1 MEDVQKSLFM
11 HKPPGEEKNDMKNF
25 LDGNFLLQT
34 ETARRLY
41 HDHAAKMPIYDY
53 HCHLSPKEISEDK
66 RWDNLGEI
74 WLGGDHYKW
83 RAMRTNGVSEEYCT
97 GNKSYREKFQKW
109 AETVPQTIRNPLY
122 HWTHLELQ
130 RCFGINTL
138 LSPETADGIFD
149 ACTAMLRTQEFSA
162 RNLMRK
168 MNVKLVCTTDD
179 PVDSLEYHQQIAAS
193 GFEIK
198 VLPTFRPDKAMNLS
212 VSKVWKKYIQTL
224 EKVSGVT
231 INDFASLIE
240 AIDLRHEFFHSAGC
254 RLSDHGVAYV
264 PDAEATQ
271 VELDSIFGKAMKEKS
286 VSLQEREKFE
296 AAFLYEVGK
305 MNCQRGW
312 AQQFHVG
319 VFRNNNSRLFKTLG
333 PDTGFDSIADYRQG
347 PGLIRLLDRL
357 DSSNQLAKTILYN
370 INPADNE
377 LMATMIGNYQD
388 GSFPGKMQFG
398 SAWWFLDQK
407 DGMEKQMNALSSLGL
422 LSRFI
427 GMLTDSRS
435 FLSYPRHEYFRRI
448 LCNLIGNDVENGE
461 IPADMGRLGTV
472 VENICFN
479 NAKDYF
485 GINL

>member
-1 MEDVQKSLFM
+1 MKKFM
-11 HKPPGEEKNDMKNF
+11 DE
-25 LDGNFLLQT
+25 NFLLQT
-34 ETARRLY
+34 ETAKRLY

-53 HCHLSPKEISEDK
+53 HCHLSPKEIAEDK
-66 RWDNLGEI
+66 RYDNLGEI

-83 RAMRTNGVSEEYCT
+83 RAMRTNGVAEKFVT
-97 GNKSYREKFQKW
+97 GDASWREKFQKW
-109 AETVPQTIRNPLY
+109 AETVPQTVRNPLY

-130 RCFGINTL
+130 RCFGIDTV

-149 ACTAMLRTQEFSA
+149 ACTAMLRTPEFSA

-179 PVDSLEYHQQIAAS
+179 PVDSLEYHKQIAAS

-198 VLPTFRPDKAMNLS
+198 VLPTFRPDKAANLADS
-212 VSKVWKKYIQTL
+212 NAWKKYIQTL
-224 EKVSGVT
+224 EKASGT
-231 INDFASLIE
+231 AINSFASLLE
-240 AIDLRHEFFHSAGC
+240 AVDLRHGFFHDAGC

-264 PDAEATQ
+264 PDAEASSA
-271 VELDSIFGKAMKEKS
+271 ELDAIFAKAMRGETVSQKEADA
-286 VSLQEREKFE
+286 LQ
-296 AAFLYEVGK
+296 AMFLVAVGQ
-305 MNCQRGW
+305 MNHARGW

-357 DSSNQLAKTILYN
+357 DSTNQLAKTILYN
-370 INPADNE
+370 INPCDNE

-398 SAWWFLDQK
+398 SGWWFLDQK

-448 LCNLIGNDVENGE
+448 LCNLIGRDVENGE
-461 IPADMGRLGTV
+461 IPADMKLLGTM

-479 NAKDYF
+479 NAAGYF
-485 GINL
+485 SIDLGTVSKKG

>member
-1 MEDVQKSLFM
+1 MKKFM
-11 HKPPGEEKNDMKNF
+11 DQ
-25 LDGNFLLQT
+25 DFLLQT
-34 ETARRLY
+34 KTATKLY

-53 HCHLSPKEISEDK
+53 HCHLSPKEIAEDK
-66 RWDNLGEI
+66 RYDNLGEI

-83 RAMRTNGVSEEYCT
+83 RAMRTNGVAEKYCT
-97 GNKSYREKFQKW
+97 GDATWREKFQKW

-130 RCFGINTL
+130 RYFGIDTL
-138 LSPETADGIFD
+138 LSPATAEAVFEN
-149 ACTAMLRTQEFSA
+149 ATAQLRTPEFSA

-179 PVDSLEYHQQIAAS
+179 PVDSLEYHKQIAAS

-212 VSKVWKKYIQTL
+212 DSKAWKSYIQTL
-224 EKVSGVT
+224 ECKTKSSIV
-231 INDFASLIE
+231 NLDSLFE
-240 AIDLRHEFFHSAGC
+240 AVDKRHEFFHSVGC

-264 PDAEATQ
+264 PDAEASS
-271 VELDSIFGKAMKEKS
+271 VELNSIFAKAMAGEKI
-286 VSLQEREKFE
+286 SLPDREKFE
-296 AAFLYEVGK
+296 AGFLYEIGK
-305 MNCQRGW
+305 MNHSRGW
-312 AQQFHVG
+312 VQQFHVG
-319 VFRNNNSRLFKTLG
+319 VFRNNNSRLFKALG

-347 PGLIRLLDRL
+347 PGLIKLLDRL

-370 INPADNE
+370 ANPCDNE

-388 GSFPGKMQFG
+388 GSCPGKMQFG
-398 SAWWFLDQK
+398 SGWWFLDQK

-422 LSRFI
+422 LSRFV

-448 LCNLIGNDVENGE
+448 LCSLIGKDVESGE
-461 IPADMGRLGTV
+461 IPADMNLLGEM
-472 VENICFN
+472 VENISFN
-479 NAKDYF
+479 NAKNYF
-485 GINL
+485 GIQL

>member
-1 MEDVQKSLFM
+1 MKKFM
-11 HKPPGEEKNDMKNF
+11 DENF
-25 LDGNFLLQT
+25 ILQT

-41 HDHAAKMPIYDY
+41 HDHAAKMPILDY
-53 HCHLSPKEISEDK
+53 HCHLSAQEIAEDK
-66 RWDNLGEI
+66 QYDNLGEI

-83 RAMRTNGVSEEYCT
+83 RVMRTNGVTEEFVT
-97 GNKSYREKFQKW
+97 GDKPWREKFQKW

-130 RCFGINTL
+130 RYFGVNTVL
-138 LSPETADGIFD
+138 TPETADEIFEV
-149 ACTAMLRTQEFSA
+149 CTAKLRTPGFSA

-179 PVDSLEYHQQIAAS
+179 PVDSLEHHKRLAAE

-198 VLPTFRPDKAMNLS
+198 ILPAFRPDRAMNLTDS
-212 VSKVWKKYIQTL
+212 NGWEKYIQTL

-231 INDFASLIE
+231 ISNFASLLE
-240 AIDLRHEFFHSAGC
+240 AVDLRHEYFHSVGC
-254 RLSDHGVAYV
+254 RLSDHGVTYV
-264 PDAEATQ
+264 PDAEASSA
-271 VELDSIFGKAMKEKS
+271 ELDAIFAKAIKGEEIRLS
-286 VSLQEREKFE
+286 EREKFE
-296 AAFLYEVGK
+296 ASFLIAVGQ
-305 MNCQRGW
+305 MNHARGW

-319 VFRNNNSRLFKTLG
+319 VFRNNNRRLFAKLG
-333 PDTGFDSIADYRQG
+333 PDTGFDSVADYRQG

-357 DSSNQLAKTILYN
+357 DSTNQLAKTILYN
-370 INPADNE
+370 INPCDNE
-377 LMATMIGNYQD
+377 LMATMIACYQD
-388 GSFPGKMQFG
+388 GSCPGKMQFG
-398 SAWWFLDQK
+398 SGWWFLDQK
-407 DGMEKQMNALSSLGL
+407 DGMEKQMNALSSHGL

-461 IPADMGRLGTV
+461 IPADMEQLGAM

-479 NAKDYF
+479 NARDYF
-485 GINL
+485 GVKL

>member
-1 MEDVQKSLFM
+1 MKKFMDED
-11 HKPPGEEKNDMKNF
+11 
-25 LDGNFLLQT
+25 FLLQT
-34 ETARRLY
+34 KTAIKLY
-41 HDHAAKMPIYDY
+41 HEYAEKMPIYDY
-53 HCHLSPKEISEDK
+53 HCHLPPQEVAEDK
-66 RWDNLGEI
+66 QYDNIAEC

-83 RAMRTNGVSEEYCT
+83 RAMRTNGVDERFCT
-97 GNKSYREKFQKW
+97 GDASWREKFGKW
-109 AETVPQTIRNPLY
+109 AETVPQTLRNPLY

-130 RCFGINTL
+130 RYFGIDTL
-138 LSPETADGIFD
+138 LSPATADEIFEE
-149 ACTAMLRTQEFSA
+149 CTAKLRTPEFSA

-179 PVDSLEYHQQIAAS
+179 PIDSLAYHKQVADE
-193 GFEIK
+193 GFDVK
-198 VLPTFRPDKAMNLS
+198 MLPTFRPDKAANLADPEAY
-212 VSKVWKKYIQTL
+212 KAYIQSL
-224 EKVSGVT
+224 EKAAGVE
-231 INDFASLIE
+231 IRNFASLVE
-240 AIDLRHEFFHSAGC
+240 AVDLRHEYFHSVGC

-264 PDAEATQ
+264 PDAAASSA
-271 VELDSIFGKAMKEKS
+271 ELDAIFSKAMS
-286 VSLQEREKFE
+286 GQTVSQEESDQFL
-296 AAFLYEVGK
+296 ASFLYMVGK
-305 MNCQRGW
+305 MNHTRGW

-319 VFRNNNSRLFKTLG
+319 VFRNNNRRLFKALG

-357 DSSNQLAKTILYN
+357 DASNELAKTILYN

-398 SAWWFLDQK
+398 SGWWFLDQK
-407 DGMEKQMNALSSLGL
+407 DGMGKQMNALSLLGL
-422 LSRFI
+422 LSRFV

-461 IPADMGRLGTV
+461 LPSDMELLGAM

-479 NAKDYF
+479 NAVDYF
-485 GINL
+485 GIDL

>member
-1 MEDVQKSLFM
+1 MKPFM
-11 HKPPGEEKNDMKNF
+11 DQ
-25 LDGNFLLQT
+25 DFLLQT

-41 HDHAAKMPIYDY
+41 HDHAAKMPIFDY
-53 HCHLSPKEISEDK
+53 HCHLSPREIAEDK
-66 RWDNLGEI
+66 RYDNLGEI

-83 RAMRTNGVSEEYCT
+83 RAMRTNGVTEDFVT
-97 GNKSYREKFQKW
+97 GNKPWHEKFQKW
-109 AETVPQTIRNPLY
+109 AGTVPQTVRNPLY

-130 RCFGINTL
+130 RYFGIDTL
-138 LSPETADGIFD
+138 LCPETAGEIFD
-149 ACTAMLRTQEFSA
+149 ACTAMLRTPEFSA

-179 PVDSLEYHQQIAAS
+179 PIDSLEYHRQIAAS

-198 VLPTFRPDKAMNLS
+198 VLPTFRPDKAMNLAL
-212 VSKVWKKYIQTL
+212 SKDWKKYVQTL
-224 EKVSGVT
+224 EKVSGVA
-231 INDFASLIE
+231 INNFASLLE
-240 AIDLRHEFFHSAGC
+240 AIDKRHEFFHSAGC

-264 PDAEATQ
+264 PDADASSA
-271 VELDSIFGKAMKEKS
+271 ELNAIFSKAMKGDA
-286 VSLQEREKFE
+286 VSPGEREKFE
-296 AAFLYEVGK
+296 AVFLYEAGK
-305 MNCQRGW
+305 MNHARGW

-319 VFRNNNSRLFKTLG
+319 VFRNNNSRLFAKLG

-357 DSSNQLAKTILYN
+357 DSTNQLAKTILYN
-370 INPADNE
+370 INPCDNE

-398 SAWWFLDQK
+398 SGWWFLDQK
-407 DGMEKQMNALSSLGL
+407 DGMEKQMNALSALGL
-422 LSRFI
+422 LSRFV

-461 IPADMGRLGTV
+461 IPADMELLGAM

-479 NAKDYF
+479 NANNYF
-485 GINL
+485 GTLVSQY